1 VFWLGWVLAVR
12 WTKPKHGKD
21 QEVSN
26 WDHSRHVLSRA
37 THATNVSNGTGRRT
51 WPDIFPRLCFT
62 VQLMIVDLKRR
73 KLHIKEKI

>member
-26 WDHSRHVLSRA
+26 
-37 THATNVSNGTGRRT
+37 
-51 WPDIFPRLCFT
+51 
-62 VQLMIVDLKRR
+62 
-73 KLHIKEKI
+73 